1 MTWWCSATGKAWT
14 WTWQAYP
21 GVWLFVALLA
31 AGYVVL
37 RQRAAAGPAGRPDGR
52 VAEFPSVWWGVLGL
66 AAIWLALDWPVG
78 ALGAGYLASVHT
90 LSYILLSLVA
100 PPLLLRGIPAQ
111 SVRVLLDRL
120 GWRVMLRF
128 LARPPVALCLY
139 TVVLL
144 VTHVPSVVDSAMQSQ
159 LGAFAIDLAWLL
171 AGLVMWWPVLAPQ
184 PEVLRLSRPLKMLYL
199 FVGTLPTIVPSA
211 FLTFADYPLY
221 AVYELAPRVVPTFTA
236 QQDQQVAGLTMK
248 IVGDLPVWLAFGIIF
263 FRWAAEEQRRAPPPI
278 HPSVTRQG

>member
-21 GVWLFVALLA
+21 GVWIFVALLA
-31 AGYVVL
+31 AGYVAL
-37 RQRAAAGPAGRPDGR
+37 RRLGSAGPAGRADDR
-52 VAEFPSVWWGVLGL
+52 VDEPPSAWWGGLGL
-66 AAIWLALDWPVG
+66 AATWLALDWPVG

-90 LSYILLSLVA
+90 VSYILLSLIA
-100 PPLLLRGIPAQ
+100 PPLLLRGVPAQ
-111 SVRVLLDRL
+111 SIRALLVRPF
-120 GWRVMLRF
+120 WRAMLRF
-128 LARPPVALCLY
+128 LARPPIALCLY

-144 VTHVPSVVDSAMQSQ
+144 VTHVPDVVDSAMQSQ

-171 AGLVMWWPVLAPQ
+171 AGLVTWWPVLAPQ

-263 FRWAAEEQRRAPPPI
+263 FRWAAEEQRRAPPPV
-278 HPSVTRQG
+278 HPSAARPG